1 MLTEQE
7 ILQEKEQLNEVAPLL
22 AFLFGIFA
30 KAGYDRNQAAQAAR
44 AAAAAAEQQAP
55 GAATAVTQTGQ
66 PNPQAAAGNG
76 NGYILDNRERITRG
90 PRVSAMQAALGM
102 PSNEQDGMFGPKTTA
117 AVKEFQRSMGLRQD
131 GIVGP
136 NTMAAMQR
144 RAASAG
150 ETPGNPVDDG
160 GLGQRPY
167 QYASKENTGNKM
179 NEEIT
184 ISGDA
189 ESLIRMMQLAGADG
203 AKAVDAGDISQG
215 SKPCSACGEVHSEH
229 GCGNRNGDLARSI
242 AMMADEDWDNS
253 PDEDIKD
260 FEATPPTNDL
270 NKAKK
275 SYPKVAGG
283 DNPMALENNLRA
295 KLSDALAKKKK

>member
-30 KAGYDRNQAAQAAR
+30 KAGYDRNQAANAAR
-44 AAAAAAEQQAP
+44 AAASAAEQQAP

-66 PNPQAAAGNG
+66 PNPQGADYNQAM
-76 NGYILDNRERITRG
+76 RRG
-90 PRVSAMQAALGM
+90 SRGEGVRQLQQNLGM
-102 PSNEQDGMFGPKTTA
+102 SQADGIFGPATER
-117 AVKEFQRSMGLRQD
+117 AVRTFQQNQGLQVD

-136 NTMAAMQR
+136 ET
-144 RAASAG
+144 RAKIARLANNG
-150 ETPGNPVDDG
+150 AQT
-160 GLGQRPY
+160 
-167 QYASKENTGNKM
+167 ASKENRGNPV
-179 NEEIT
+179 NEEVT

-189 ESLIRMMQLAGADG
+189 ESLIRMMQLAGADN
-203 AKAVDAGDISQG
+203 AKEVDAGDISQG
-215 SKPCSACGEVHSEH
+215 PKPCSACGEVHSEH
-229 GCGNRNGDLARSI
+229 GCENRNGDLARSI
-242 AMMADEDWDNS
+242 TMMADEDWDNS

-283 DNPMALENNLRA
+283 DNPMALEDELRA
-295 KLSDALAKKKK
+295 KLSAALAEKKK